1 MNLGIFTATLT
12 ACLFGS
18 AAVFAGQTRV
28 ETFTGGSNQGGWTY
42 GLANEVIETSGGDP
56 GAYLH
61 EPLINTFAPM
71 PHTALGGS
79 SFFTGDYRSNR
90 VESFGVDVVVFS
102 AQFFT
107 GPPLTLLL
115 ANDNGT
121 PLDTSDDCFVYLVGP
136 SLAAPGQG
144 WVSYEFTIPSQSTTL
159 PQRWA
164 TWNACST
171 PDASWNNVITHVSY
185 VLLMYGE
192 PGFFYP
198 VGPWN
203 TGLDNPRITSEL
215 GTPYC
220 FGDGSGT
227 PCPCNNPGS
236 TGQGCANSTGH
247 GASLDADGSPSV
259 AADDLTLVASGMPP
273 HVSVLLFQGTTQVQ
287 GGAGSVFGDGL
298 RCAGG
303 VVKRFTVQA
312 TDASGAATWGPGL
325 AASGGWSA
333 GLTENFQATYRNHG
347 GPCGSGFNL
356 SSARSITFVP

>member
-1 MNLGIFTATLT
+1 MSSKTVAAGLT
-12 ACLFGS
+12 ALLMGAS
-18 AAVFAGQTRV
+18 TAFAGQTAV

-42 GLANEVIETSGGDP
+42 GPANQVIEASGGNP

-61 EPLINTFAPM
+61 EPQINTFGPE
-71 PHTALGGS
+71 PHTALGAS
-79 SFFTGDYRSNR
+79 SFFTGDYRAKR
-90 VESFGVDVVVFS
+90 VQSFGVDVIVAS

-107 GPPLTLLL
+107 SPPLTLLL

-121 PLDTSDDCFVYLVGP
+121 PLDTSDDCFVYLVG
-136 SLAAPGQG
+136 SRLAAPGQG
-144 WVSYEFTIPSQSTTL
+144 WVRYEFAIPSQSTTL
-159 PQRWA
+159 PAHWN

-215 GTPYC
+215 GTAYC

-227 PCPCNNPGS
+227 PCPCNNPGA
-236 TGQGCANSTGH
+236 TGQGCANSTGR
-247 GASLDADGSPSV
+247 GASLDADGSASI
-259 AADDLTLVASGMPP
+259 AADDLSLVSSGMPP
-273 HVSVLLFQGTTQVQ
+273 QVSALLVQGTTQVQ

-298 RCAGG
+298 RCASG
-303 VVKRFTVQA
+303 VVRRFTVQA
-312 TDASGAATWGPGL
+312 TSASGAATWGPGL
-325 AASGGWSA
+325 ASSGGWTA
-333 GLTENFQATYRNHG
+333 GLTENFQVWYRNHG
-347 GPCGSGFNL
+347 GPCGTGLNL
-356 SSARSITFVP
+356 SSARSITFGP